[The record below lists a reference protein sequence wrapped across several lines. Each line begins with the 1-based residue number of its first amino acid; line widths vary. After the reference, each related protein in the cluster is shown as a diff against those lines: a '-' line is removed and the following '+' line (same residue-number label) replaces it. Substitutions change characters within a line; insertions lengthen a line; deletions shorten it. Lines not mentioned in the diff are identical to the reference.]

1 MINYYKK
8 AWKIAGSLRKYQ
20 YARLTTILW
29 VLAVIYEFYILI
41 TYDYAGL
48 GSLGAIIANIFE
60 AIVITI
66 VLCLLTYVNSRFFPW
81 AKVRLPIQGIDKPVF
96 QDMTESGEEI
106 YRDTLS
112 RGPQA
117 TPDFDIS
124 TSTTEVEDPEVT
136 PTNVPYSV
144 RQNIK
149 AKYGNNY
156 DVYRSTGNGTPTN
169 VSETAD
175 IQRKYGSQY
184 GVYSKRPTRTRTA
197 TTFNFGLNWR
207 QESQAE
213 LKARA
218 RGDKWGMEISVF
230 LMHTVVAPLLDT
242 MVNFVVWPFSFL
254 IGAYKMRSIVK
265 DQSNK

>member
-1 MINYYKK
+1 
-8 AWKIAGSLRKYQ
+8 
-20 YARLTTILW
+20 
-29 VLAVIYEFYILI
+29 
-41 TYDYAGL
+41 
-48 GSLGAIIANIFE
+48 
-60 AIVITI
+60 
-66 VLCLLTYVNSRFFPW
+66 
-81 AKVRLPIQGIDKPVF
+81 
-96 QDMTESGEEI
+96 MTESGEEI

-156 DVYRSTGNGTPTN
+156 DVYRSTGNSTPTN

-184 GVYSKRPTRTRTA
+184 GVYSKRSTRTRTA

-218 RGDKWGMEISVF
+218 RGDKWGIEICVF
-230 LMHTVVAPLLDT
+230 LIHTVVAPLLDT